1 LRFAAGWPKQECRPL
16 LRARLREAIANK
28 PGRQRYVLATLVWD
42 SSGPETTAVP
52 SQSSADL
59 AAGAR
64 ADGTIIMPADASGL
78 DAGTLVDFRP
88 WRVWP

>member
-1 LRFAAGWPKQECRPL
+1 VG
-16 LRARLREAIANK
+16 
-28 PGRQRYVLATLVWD
+28 
-42 SSGPETTAVP
+42 

-64 ADGTIIMPADASGL
+64 ADGAVIVPADARGL
-78 DAGTLVDFRP
+78 DQGLLVDFRP

>member
-1 LRFAAGWPKQECRPL
+1 VG
-16 LRARLREAIANK
+16 
-28 PGRQRYVLATLVWD
+28 
-42 SSGPETTAVP
+42 

-64 ADGTIIMPADASGL
+64 ADGAVIVPPDARGL
-78 DAGTLVDFRP
+78 DQGSLVDFRP